1 MKYEF
6 EVLKVDD
13 ADAIFIRHY
22 IDEKPYVILID
33 AGNVCDSQNIK
44 NHLLNNYGSTIDLAI
59 CTHPDKDHKGGF
71 FELLNDKSLT
81 INEFWL
87 TDPAHYLSSDDLIQS
102 SDKEKAIKAVQKI
115 YNHPNDENLNL
126 IQLALSKCEN
136 VYSVVKGDKHE
147 LLPITI
153 IGPTSEYYQ
162 EVVKDMVKEYG
173 VNTYEEC
180 DTEKYDEAAKVKEED
195 AKSIIDEDDDPSPF
209 NKSSLIILYEPVKGE
224 HFVFAGDATCAS
236 LTQVLLDYPYLR
248 NIDFLKVPHHGS
260 KHNLNTTI
268 IDSLSPKSCCISAK
282 GTRKHPS
289 PAIVSYLSKYGDVYS
304 THKSNS
310 FIRRSR
316 GISRNNTMSI
326 NPLKSKQ
333 K

>member
-6 EVLKVDD
+6 EVLNVGD

-22 IDEKPYVILID
+22 VEEKPYVILID
-33 AGNVCDSQNIK
+33 AGNVCDSQTIK
-44 NHLLNNYGSTIDLAI
+44 THLLKYYGSTIDLAI

-71 FELLNDKSLT
+71 FELLSDKNLI

-87 TDPAHYLSSDDLIQS
+87 TDPAHFLSADDLKRY
-102 SDKEKAIKAVQKI
+102 SDEESAMKAVQKI
-115 YNHPNDENLNL
+115 YNHPNDDSQNL
-126 IQLALSKCEN
+126 IHLALSKCKN
-136 VYSVVKGDKHE
+136 VYSVVKGDKHVF
-147 LLPITI
+147 LPITI

-180 DTEKYDEAAKVKEED
+180 DTEKYDEAAKIEEQNVK
-195 AKSIIDEDDDPSPF
+195 SVIDEDDDPSPF
-209 NKSSLIILYEPVKGE
+209 NKSSLIILYEPAKGS

-236 LTQVLLDYPYLR
+236 LTQVLSDYPYLR
-248 NIDFLKVPHHGS
+248 SIDFLKVPHHGS
-260 KHNLNTTI
+260 KHNLNTSI
-268 IDSLSPKSCCISAK
+268 IDSLSPQSSYISAK
-282 GTRKHPS
+282 GTRKHPN

-310 FIRRSR
+310 FIRRNE
-316 GISRNNTMSI
+316 GISRNNTRTI
-326 NPLKSKQ
+326 NPLKNKQ
-333 K
+333 Q

>member
-22 IDEKPYVILID
+22 IEEKPYVILID
-33 AGNVCDSQNIK
+33 AGNVCDSQKIK
-44 NHLLNNYGSTIDLAI
+44 NHLLKHYGSTIHLAI

-81 INEFWL
+81 INDFWL
-87 TDPAHYLSSDDLIQS
+87 TDPAHYLSADDLTRY
-102 SDKEKAIKAVQKI
+102 SDEKSATKAVQKI
-115 YNHPNDENLNL
+115 YNHPNDDSQNL
-126 IQLALSKCEN
+126 IRLALSKCKN
-136 VYSVVKGDKHE
+136 VCSVVKGDKHE
-147 LLPITI
+147 FLPITI
-153 IGPTSEYYQ
+153 IGPTEKYYQ

-180 DTEKYDEAAKVKEED
+180 DTEKYDEAAKVEEKD

-236 LTQVLLDYPYLR
+236 LTQILSDYPYLR

-268 IDSLSPKSCCISAK
+268 IDSLSPKSSYISAK
-282 GTRKHPS
+282 GTRKHPN

-310 FIRRSR
+310 FIRRNK
-316 GISRNNTMSI
+316 GIPRNNTISI

-333 K
+333 Q